1 MGDIE
6 EIIGIN
12 NKDILDQSK
21 SPNKTSIMT
30 TSSGKTL
37 KRKHEDDSVIYA
49 EDENPE
55 KRIAHLSDKPEIT
68 ITLKAKE
75 TDVV

>member
-12 NKDILDQSK
+12 NKDSSEQIK
-21 SPNKTSIMT
+21 SPNNKTSIMT
-30 TSSGKTL
+30 TSGSKAH
-37 KRKHEDDSVIYA
+37 KRKHDDDSHEYA
-49 EDENPE
+49 EKKLAAE
-55 KRIAHLSDKPEIT
+55 KMMSDKPEIT

-75 TDVV
+75 AADVA